1 MQRKKYRDYAD
12 SIEKGHQIGMVPV
25 AQMRK
30 LTAKKVIKYT
40 VLAVIAYVIYSA
52 WDKMREV
59 SSRSSSKPQ
68 EDLPGDTWKEVIG
81 DNKADAE
88 QKLRDQARQIFDE
101 FNKKKEVEKQKIDQ
115 IKEDQVALDDTWL
128 PDDGNGDDGEG
139 DDGKDVLPN
148 DKIKMPANDDQVV
161 DELKSPNEEKGSKEI
176 EMEIEEQI
184 AEAFKEAVD
193 VAFDKAVDNAEKKI
207 ADESIKAGDQ
217 KALDD
222 LNSDNVDEGTFKH
235 EDSEKK
241 EFNEAVKKI
250 ASRLNPLQL
259 EQQHILTNRKTGVDD
274 DDHELPPII
283 TAVRQSTMEAVMQLI
298 SSIQNYLPGRKVY
311 VYDLDLNK
319 FQKKQLVAICG
330 VRVRL
335 FMKDLFPNYISNY
348 NDYHWRPLV
357 IQTALAEFG
366 HIFWINP
373 TYQLISAELAPL
385 VHDSHEKGVAVIAQ
399 SVSYSTF
406 SVTHPEMLK
415 FIKTDK
421 AKLTYHPH
429 LEIFAMMIH
438 NTPEVHENIMKL
450 FTACALEKACL
461 APDGAKWQCQWDFTG
476 RKHANCHRYDESAL
490 NILLK
495 NMFDYD
501 STKFAHGNTYFRPYE
516 DRVKPKLK
524 YCRDPSDIR
533 DSEL

>member
-1 MQRKKYRDYAD
+1 MLVHLRRRQITKK
-12 SIEKGHQIGMVPV
+12 
-25 AQMRK
+25 
-30 LTAKKVIKYT
+30 KKKHNWI
-40 VLAVIAYVIYSA
+40 IRQNRI
-52 WDKMREV
+52 WGV
-59 SSRSSSKPQ
+59 SSRPSSKPQ

-81 DNKADAE
+81 DKKAEAE

-101 FNKKKEVEKQKIDQ
+101 FNSKKEADKQKIYQ
-115 IKEDQVALDDTWL
+115 KKEDQVVMDDTWR
-128 PDDGNGDDGEG
+128 PDDVNGDDGEG
-139 DDGKDVLPN
+139 DDGKDIPSK
-148 DKIKMPANDDQVV
+148 DEIEIPAKDDEVV
-161 DELKSPNEEKGSKEI
+161 DELKSPDEKKDSKEI
-176 EMEIEEQI
+176 EKEIEEQI

-193 VAFDKAVDNAEKKI
+193 VAFDKSVDNGENKI
-207 ADESIKAGDQ
+207 GDDRINSVDQ
-217 KALDD
+217 KAQGD
-222 LNSDNVDEGTFKH
+222 LKNSDNIDDGTLQH
-235 EDSEKK
+235 EDSEKR

-250 ASRLNPLQL
+250 AKRLNPLQL

-283 TAVRQSTMEAVMQLI
+283 TAVRQTTMEPVMQLI

-319 FQKKQLVAICG
+319 FQKKQLMAICG

-348 NDYHWRPLV
+348 DDYHWRPLV

-373 TYQLISAELAPL
+373 TFQLISAELAPL
-385 VHDSHEKGVAVIAQ
+385 VHDSHERGVSVIAQ

-406 SVTHPEMLK
+406 AVTHPEMLK
-415 FIKTDK
+415 FIKSDK
-421 AKLTYHPH
+421 AKLTHHPH

-501 STKFAHGNTYFRPYE
+501 STKFAHGNIYFKPYE
-516 DRVKPKLK
+516 DRAKPKLK